1 MNYGKN
7 EVARKLQRSSSKT
20 QKVASKLVLWLVKLV
35 LVLFTVGI
43 ILSVSLGYG
52 IFKGIIDAA
61 PEIDVA
67 SIEPSGYATMV
78 YDSKGNLTETL
89 VKSGSNRLEATYE
102 ELPQCLIDAFVAIE
116 DSRFW
121 SHHGVDLR
129 SMIRAAV
136 GILTNNPAGGGSTLT
151 QQLIKNNI
159 FAGGNE
165 DSFGE
170 KLERKLQEQYLALQ
184 LEKIMDKEII
194 LKNYLNTIN
203 LGNNTLGVKSAAKR
217 YFGKDV
223 SDLTLSEATVIAGIT
238 QNPTKYNPLSEK
250 GQKNNEEKRRV
261 ILQYMYEQGKI
272 SKEDQEE
279 ALADDVYS
287 RIQNVDLVTQES
299 QNPYSYFTDELT
311 EQVMTALQEKLG
323 YTESQASNL
332 LYAGGLSIY
341 TTQDPDLQAIV
352 DEEVNNPDNY
362 DVVYY
367 SVDYR
372 LSIQHEDET
381 VTNYSDETMK
391 TYYRT
396 DLGQTSYDGLFK
408 TKEEAD
414 AAIDAYKSAMTKEG
428 DTVLGEVVYYILQ
441 PQVSFVLMDQHTG
454 YVKAVNGGRGTKE
467 ISLSLNRATNT
478 LRQPGSTF
486 KVLTAFAPALD
497 TCGATLSTVYY
508 DAPYTVGQKTFR
520 NWYAKKGYMGYSTI
534 RDGIVYSM
542 NIVAVRCMM
551 ETVTPQLGVEYARNF
566 GITSLTETDYN
577 AATALGGITKGV
589 SNLEL
594 TGAYAAIANG
604 GIYTKPV
611 FFTKILDHNGKVLL
625 ENEPQT
631 KRVLKDSTAFLL
643 TDALAESMESS
654 RMYASPG
661 VSLNSTSVPANIPGM
676 SNAGKSGTTTS
687 NVDIWFVGYT
697 PYYTAGIWS
706 GCDDNQKIS
715 AIGSSTSYHKRIWK
729 QIMARAH
736 EGLADTGFPVPDS
749 IETASVCRK
758 SGMLPNPGVC
768 EADPRG
774 SAVYT
779 EYFAKGTVPTQ
790 VCDHHVAI
798 TVCGES
804 GGLPTEFCPL
814 ESRHSRT
821 VLVTPEGESGGT
833 DDSRYAMPGPCTV
846 HTQSA
851 VVLPSESETAAP
863 DNETV
868 PETTA
873 PFIPSSPLDDIYIPV
888 GPGYM

>member
-396 DLGQTSYDGLFK
+396 DLRQTSYDGLFK

-414 AAIDAYKSAMTKEG
+414 AAIAAYKSAMTKEG
-428 DTVLGEVVYYILQ
+428 DTVLGEVIYYILQ
-441 PQVSFVLMDQHTG
+441 PQVSFVLIDQHTG

>member
-20 QKVASKLVLWLVKLV
+20 QKVASKLVLWLVRLV

-170 KLERKLQEQYLALQ
+170 KLERKLQEQYLAIQ

-287 RIQNVDLVTQES
+287 RIQNVDLVAQES

-414 AAIDAYKSAMTKEG
+414 AAIAAYKSAMTKEG

>member
-1 MNYGKN
+1 M
-7 EVARKLQRSSSKT
+7 
-20 QKVASKLVLWLVKLV
+20 
-35 LVLFTVGI
+35 
-43 ILSVSLGYG
+43 
-52 IFKGIIDAA
+52 
-61 PEIDVA
+61 
-67 SIEPSGYATMV
+67 
-78 YDSKGNLTETL
+78 
-89 VKSGSNRLEATYE
+89 
-102 ELPQCLIDAFVAIE
+102 
-116 DSRFW
+116 
-121 SHHGVDLR
+121 
-129 SMIRAAV
+129 
-136 GILTNNPAGGGSTLT
+136 
-151 QQLIKNNI
+151 
-159 FAGGNE
+159 
-165 DSFGE
+165 
-170 KLERKLQEQYLALQ
+170 
-184 LEKIMDKEII
+184 
-194 LKNYLNTIN
+194 
-203 LGNNTLGVKSAAKR
+203 KSAAKR

-414 AAIDAYKSAMTKEG
+414 AAIAAYKSAMTKEG

-851 VVLPSESETAAP
+851 VVLPSENETAAP

>member
-250 GQKNNEEKRRV
+250 GQKKNEEKRRV

-414 AAIDAYKSAMTKEG
+414 AAIAAYKSAMTKEG

>member
-7 EVARKLQRSSSKT
+7 EVARKLQRSSSKA

-414 AAIDAYKSAMTKEG
+414 AAIAAYKSAMTKEG

-566 GITSLTETDYN
+566 WITSLTETDYN

-851 VVLPSESETAAP
+851 VVLPSENETAAP

>member
-7 EVARKLQRSSSKT
+7 EVARKLQRSSSKA

-170 KLERKLQEQYLALQ
+170 KLERKLQEQYLAIQ

-414 AAIDAYKSAMTKEG
+414 AAIAAYKSAMTKEG

-814 ESRHSRT
+814 EPRHSRT

-851 VVLPSESETAAP
+851 VVLPSENETAAP

>member
-408 TKEEAD
+408 TKEKAD
-414 AAIDAYKSAMTKEG
+414 AAIAAYKSAMTKEG

-851 VVLPSESETAAP
+851 VVLPSENETAAP

>member
-414 AAIDAYKSAMTKEG
+414 AAIAAYKSAMTKEG

>member
-7 EVARKLQRSSSKT
+7 EVARKLQRSSSKA

-170 KLERKLQEQYLALQ
+170 KLERKLQEQYLAIQ

-414 AAIDAYKSAMTKEG
+414 EAIAAYKSAMTKEG

-851 VVLPSESETAAP
+851 VVLPSENETAAP